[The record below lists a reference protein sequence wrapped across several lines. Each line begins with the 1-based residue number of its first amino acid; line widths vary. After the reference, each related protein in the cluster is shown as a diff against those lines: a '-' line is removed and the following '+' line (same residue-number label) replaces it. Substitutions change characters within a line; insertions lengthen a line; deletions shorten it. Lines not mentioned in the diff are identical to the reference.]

1 MFGPDENNNNGFLDN
16 INKLAGTGL
25 NIVSLINGIRGIG
38 TDNPYYYQPNQFN
51 MQMPQGMRF
60 PQQQNVP
67 QQFPQGN
74 QMSQGGQLTSLLQP
88 QQQFPNSFGNRRFI

>member
-25 NIVSLINGIRGIG
+25 NVVSLINGIRGIG

-51 MQMPQGMRF
+51 MQMPQGMQL
-60 PQQQNVP
+60 PQQQMP
-67 QQFPQGN
+67 
-74 QMSQGGQLTSLLQP
+74 QGGQLTSLLQP

>member
-1 MFGPDENNNNGFLDN
+1 MFAPDENNNNGFLDN

-25 NIVSLINGIRGIG
+25 NIVSLINGIKGIG

-51 MQMPQGMRF
+51 MQFPQGTQF
-60 PQQQNVP
+60 P

-74 QMSQGGQLTSLLQP
+74 QISQGGQLTSLLQP

>member
-25 NIVSLINGIRGIG
+25 NVVSLINGIRGIG
-38 TDNPYYYQPNQFN
+38 TDNPYFYQPNQFN
-51 MQMPQGMRF
+51 MQMPQGMQL
-60 PQQQNVP
+60 PQQQMP
-67 QQFPQGN
+67 
-74 QMSQGGQLTSLLQP
+74 QGGQLTSFLQP

>member
-25 NIVSLINGIRGIG
+25 NVVSLINGIRGIG

-51 MQMPQGMRF
+51 MQMPQGM
-60 PQQQNVP
+60 QL
-67 QQFPQGN
+67 PQGN
-74 QMSQGGQLTSLLQP
+74 QIPQGGQLTSLLQP
-88 QQQFPNSFGNRRFI
+88 QQQFPNSFSNRRFI

>member
-25 NIVSLINGIRGIG
+25 NVVSLINGIRGIG

-51 MQMPQGMRF
+51 MQMPQGMQL
-60 PQQQNVP
+60 PQQQI
-67 QQFPQGN
+67 PQGN
-74 QMSQGGQLTSLLQP
+74 QLPSLMQP

>member
-25 NIVSLINGIRGIG
+25 NVVSLINGIRGIG

-51 MQMPQGMRF
+51 MQMPQGMQL
-60 PQQQNVP
+60 PQQQI
-67 QQFPQGN
+67 PQGN
-74 QMSQGGQLTSLLQP
+74 QLPSLMQP
-88 QQQFPNSFGNRRFI
+88 QQQFHNSFGNRRFI

>member
-25 NIVSLINGIRGIG
+25 NVVSLINGIRGIG

-51 MQMPQGMRF
+51 MQMPQGMQL
-60 PQQQNVP
+60 PQQQI
-67 QQFPQGN
+67 PQGN
-74 QMSQGGQLTSLLQP
+74 QLPSLMQP
-88 QQQFPNSFGNRRFI
+88 QQQFPNSFGNRRFV